1 MKSFQTSDTVTW
13 TMRKKWFYTLVV
25 AEIIV
30 LLAALTMI
38 GWGYYQ
44 HWEVDRLREENEL
57 HQRQVEIANQ
67 KLTEL
72 QTKMQRLDALDAEV
86 RQMIQGSQ
94 AGTAPQGDGGTVA
107 REPAATQAVTPGALL
122 ERITALSTHA
132 EQRFNSLV
140 MLRQSLAEGIDLTP
154 VYHPLP
160 NDGATSDTPSIWPAQ
175 GYVSSS
181 FGWRN
186 DPFSDGIGFHEGVD
200 IAGDYGSPIQ
210 ATANGTVT
218 AAGWAGGYGYMVEI
232 THPGGIVTRYGHNS
246 LIIAEVGDKVQTGT
260 VISFMGSTGR
270 STGSHVHYEV
280 RVDGVPVDPMLFLPT
295 KK

>member
-1 MKSFQTSDTVTW
+1 
-13 TMRKKWFYTLVV
+13 
-25 AEIIV
+25 
-30 LLAALTMI
+30 
-38 GWGYYQ
+38 
-44 HWEVDRLREENEL
+44 
-57 HQRQVEIANQ
+57 
-67 KLTEL
+67 
-72 QTKMQRLDALDAEV
+72 
-86 RQMIQGSQ
+86 
-94 AGTAPQGDGGTVA
+94 
-107 REPAATQAVTPGALL
+107 
-122 ERITALSTHA
+122 
-132 EQRFNSLV
+132 

-154 VYHPLP
+154 VYHPVP
-160 NDGATSDTPSIWPAQ
+160 NDGATGDTPSIWPAQ

-186 DPFSDGIGFHEGVD
+186 DPFGDGIGFHEGVD
-200 IAGDYGSPIQ
+200 IAGDYGAPIQ

-280 RVDGVPVDPMLFLPT
+280 RVNGVPVDPMLFLP
-295 KK
+295 KKK